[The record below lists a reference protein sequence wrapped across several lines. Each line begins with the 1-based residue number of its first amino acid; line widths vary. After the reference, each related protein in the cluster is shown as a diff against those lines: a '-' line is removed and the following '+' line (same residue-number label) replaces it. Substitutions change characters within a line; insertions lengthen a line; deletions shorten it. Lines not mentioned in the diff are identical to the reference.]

1 MKSISHNS
9 NDNFFFSHHIQDRA
23 IQNISRSIAT
33 MKWLLNETYSPL
45 IQTENNNNLTS
56 LKTNLMHSFRKTGK
70 LRHKLSGQ
78 KLCLMFHIVFSVFL
92 LSFSHSLARTLHA
105 SVQLNFNAQSCLFVV
120 HFIYIFF
127 FSFGSFVAP
136 FWFRF
141 SLFYQRRTCNI
152 EKYPDVYLK

>member
-1 MKSISHNS
+1 
-9 NDNFFFSHHIQDRA
+9 
-23 IQNISRSIAT
+23 

-127 FSFGSFVAP
+127 FVRFFCCAFLISV
-136 FWFRF
+136 F
-141 SLFYQRRTCNI
+141 SLLPTKNVQNRKIPRCLFEINNTYCW
-152 EKYPDVYLK
+152 